1 MAKHFNPQ
9 GTNFAKTN
17 VNIAGVRSAA
27 NTEFLVRRTAR
38 AQRRNR
44 RAL

>member
-17 VNIAGVRSAA
+17 VNIAGVKSAA